1 MSFVG
6 EKIIYK
12 ATCGSTNTEAM
23 KLLSAENVPE
33 GTLIIT
39 DNQTNGRGQR
49 ANTWMSEPYK
59 NLTFSLILY
68 PIWLTI
74 QNSFLLNMITTVGIY
89 KILYI
94 YIPNE
99 LFVKWPNDI
108 YYQNKKIGGVLIE
121 NIISQNKIKA
131 SIIGIGLNINQT
143 TFNLSN
149 ITSLSLVCGHE
160 FNISSL
166 LTQLTNAIQT
176 EYTRLIQGKIESLQ
190 KDYIKALY
198 WIHEQRTFQD
208 KTGYFQGV
216 IQGVDAIGRL
226 VVQKENSQM
235 AYYECKEITFIA

>member
-1 MSFVG
+1 MPFAG

-12 ATCGSTNTEAM
+12 ATCNSTNTVAM
-23 KLLSAENVPE
+23 DLILAENVPE
-33 GTLIIT
+33 GTVIIT

-49 ANTWMSEPYK
+49 ANTWMSAPYK

-68 PIWLTI
+68 PTWLTT

-89 KILYI
+89 KTLNI

-143 TFNLSN
+143 TFSLPNVS
-149 ITSLSLVCGHE
+149 SLSLICGHE
-160 FNISSL
+160 FNLSNL
-166 LTQLTNAIQT
+166 LTQLTHAIQT
-176 EYTRLIQGKIESLQ
+176 QYNRLSQEEIESLQ
-190 KDYIKALY
+190 KDYLATLY
-198 WIHEQRTFQD
+198 WLHEKRNFQN
-208 KTGYFQGV
+208 KKGYFQGI
-216 IQGVDAIGRL
+216 IQEVDAIGRL
-226 VVQKENSQM
+226 IIENENKELEHYNCQ
-235 AYYECKEITFIA
+235 EISFIS